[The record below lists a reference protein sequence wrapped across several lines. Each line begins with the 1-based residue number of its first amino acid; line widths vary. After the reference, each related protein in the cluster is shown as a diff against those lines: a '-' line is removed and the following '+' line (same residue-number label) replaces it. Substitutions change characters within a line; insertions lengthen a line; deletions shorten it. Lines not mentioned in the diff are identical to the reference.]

1 MNNLKTILEEAL
13 KTLPYNNKYASVRFH
28 LNKAIWETERLEVKE
43 KRRLKNEQVLRENL
57 EKQQALFNPLPAPNA
72 KILQTQ
78 LEAIDQM
85 IAAEKQKLAEIQQRK
100 QMGKQKPTQSQD
112 YDDGDDGL
120 LNG

>member
-1 MNNLKTILEEAL
+1 
-13 KTLPYNNKYASVRFH
+13 
-28 LNKAIWETERLEVKE
+28 
-43 KRRLKNEQVLRENL
+43 
-57 EKQQALFNPLPAPNA
+57 
-72 KILQTQ
+72 
-78 LEAIDQM
+78 M